1 MRSVRWS
8 RGFWFQPQLAI
19 DDQRSARGEARNVV
33 EIAPRRSSAPGFVP
47 IERRSASGRC
57 VLGLHCGDG
66 RIVRIHEALLRS
78 FHFIQP
84 TGCSLGRASAIDP
97 RDFPQL

>member
-1 MRSVRWS
+1 MRWS
-8 RGFWFQPQLAI
+8 LRYTSPSW
-19 DDQRSARGEARNVV
+19 RSTTSGRREAKRATWLKSRLGEA
-33 EIAPRRSSAPGFVP
+33 AL

-66 RIVRIHEALLRS
+66 SHIVRIHEALLRS